1 MEKLQALCNIYKS
14 NKNKKIYNSDNSEL
28 ISFDDRWFNDYLV
41 SLSLMKVGDGYNIYL
56 YVEKNKKIILKA
68 LLESS
73 DKLIKKSY
81 NEIRGNLQ
89 VLDFNSF
96 IDRYYNILLN
106 NFS

>member
-1 MEKLQALCNIYKS
+1 MDKLQELCDIYKS
-14 NKNKKIYNSDNSEL
+14 NKKKKESNSDGSEL
-28 ISFDDRWFNDYLV
+28 ISFNDRWFDSYLV
-41 SLSLMKVGDGYNIYL
+41 SLSLMKVDNNYNIYL
-56 YVEKNKKIILKA
+56 YVEKNKKIILKS

-81 NEIRGNLQ
+81 NEISGNLQ

-96 IDRYYNILLN
+96 IDRYYNILLK

>member
-1 MEKLQALCNIYKS
+1 MEKLQTLCDIYKS
-14 NKNKKIYNSDNSEL
+14 NKKKKESNSNNSKI
-28 ISFDDRWFNDYLV
+28 ISFDDRWFDSYLV
-41 SLSLMKVGDGYNIYL
+41 SLSLMKVDNNYNIYL
-56 YVEKNKKIILKA
+56 YIEKNKKIILKA

>member
-1 MEKLQALCNIYKS
+1 MEKLQTLCDIYKS
-14 NKNKKIYNSDNSEL
+14 NKKKKESNSNNSKI
-28 ISFDDRWFNDYLV
+28 ISFDDKWFDSYLV
-41 SLSLMKVGDGYNIYL
+41 SLSLMKVDNNYNIYL
-56 YVEKNKKIILKA
+56 YIEKNKKIILKA

-96 IDRYYNILLN
+96 IDRYYNVLLN